1 MAERSLNK
9 FILDLMFTVYKQY
22 IHIWFCVYPKCY
34 CRRQFIFFRC
44 LYKDAILSV
53 QCFVHVVNELFFFS
67 IIQSFH
73 FIFVSFQLFSFIEIV
88 VATFLQSQYVLKS
101 LCVFLRLVMK
111 QVYIHVRL
119 F

>member
-1 MAERSLNK
+1 
-9 FILDLMFTVYKQY
+9 MFTVYKQY
-22 IHIWFCVYPKCY
+22 IHIWFCDYPKCC

-53 QCFVHVVNELFFFS
+53 QCFVHVVNELFLFF

-88 VATFLQSQYVLKS
+88 VATFLQSQYALKIIVCFFD
-101 LCVFLRLVMK
+101 L
-111 QVYIHVRL
+111 
-119 F
+119 